1 MKGFDSKCMNLRTV
15 EQVTWLAVRKRRTC
29 LNRCVKWSP
38 KFRRRTCI
46 RDSATSTSFPVRLVE
61 FFLSS
66 WPLLSPKEILVSP
79 EDFLPRKGSS
89 EGLGKG
95 DLQSGPAGA
104 ANAELVI
111 ERLVLGRAE
120 DGRYLQPWPD

>member
-1 MKGFDSKCMNLRTV
+1 MVGCSEAPNLPDSMCYMVPIIQTKDLH
-15 EQVTWLAVRKRRTC
+15 
-29 LNRCVKWSP
+29 
-38 KFRRRTCI
+38 
-46 RDSATSTSFPVRLVE
+46 SATSTSFPVRLVE
-61 FFLSS
+61 FFFSS
-66 WPLLSPKEILVSP
+66 WPLLSPKENLVSP